1 MKLRGDDTIA
11 AIATPLGEGALAV
24 VRISGPAAIS
34 IADSVFRGRSPLQS
48 AAGYTVHHGLL
59 VAADGGEVDEVLA
72 TVFRAPHSYTGE
84 DAVELS
90 CHGGAYVGRKV
101 LELLLAAGARQADP
115 GEFTKRAFLNSKMDL
130 TQAEAVAELIH
141 AGGEAA
147 HRNSLRQLEGL
158 LGRKI
163 RSMKEDLTNI
173 CALLELELDFS
184 EEGLELVSRSEVV
197 GRISRSL
204 DDIQSLIS
212 SFSSG
217 KIIRDGVSVALVGP
231 PNAGKSSIFNALLL
245 QDRAIVTPIAG
256 TTRDTIE
263 ESYEY
268 RGVVFNMT
276 DTAGLRES
284 EDPVESEGILRTK
297 NAVMESDVVC
307 IVLDAANET
316 SKDFMHKSADALQA
330 KKRVIVLNKV
340 DLAPAAEF
348 AHMDVRTSAKT
359 GHGIEALRES
369 IFSSMFT
376 REKTPLRSD
385 SVVITSR
392 RHFDALTASKL
403 SLTRGL
409 DCISAGH
416 PNELVAVDIREAIN
430 SLGEIV
436 GEVTS
441 DDVLNRIFGSFCIG
455 K

>member
-1 MKLRGDDTIA
+1 MKLRSDDTIA

-24 VRISGPAAIS
+24 VRMSGPRAIA
-34 IADSVFRGRSPLQS
+34 IADSVFRGRSPLTS
-48 AAGYTVHHGLL
+48 AVGYTVHHGLL
-59 VAADGGEVDEVLA
+59 VDTDGCEVDEMLV

-101 LELLLAAGARQADP
+101 LDVLLTAGARQADP

-147 HRNSLRQLEGL
+147 HRNSLRQLEGS
-158 LGRKI
+158 LGRRI
-163 RSMKEDLTNI
+163 RSIKEDLADI

-184 EEGLELVSRSEVV
+184 EEGIELVSRSEVM
-197 GRISRSL
+197 GRISKSL
-204 DDIQSLIS
+204 EDVQTLIS

-217 KIIRDGVSVALVGP
+217 RIISDGVSVALVGP

-245 QDRAIVTPIAG
+245 QDRAIVTPVAG

-268 RGVVFNMT
+268 GGVVFNVT

-284 EDPVESEGILRTK
+284 DDPVESEGILRTRG
-297 NAVMESDVVC
+297 ALRESDVVC
-307 IVLDAANET
+307 VVLDAANET
-316 SKDFMHKSADALQA
+316 SKDFLHKSADTLQA
-330 KKRVIVLNKV
+330 KKRVVVLNKV
-340 DLAPAAEF
+340 DLTPAAEF
-348 AHMDVRTSAKT
+348 ALVDVRTSAKT
-359 GHGIEALRES
+359 GHGIEALKMALLDT
-369 IFSSMFT
+369 IVQ
-376 REKTPLRSD
+376 EKTILSSD
-385 SVVITSR
+385 SVVITNR
-392 RHFDALTASKL
+392 RHFDALAATKL
-403 SLTRGL
+403 SLARGL
-409 DCISAGH
+409 ECLSSGH
-416 PNELVAVDIREAIN
+416 PNELVAVDIREAIH

-441 DDVLNRIFGSFCIG
+441 DDILNRIFGSFCIG